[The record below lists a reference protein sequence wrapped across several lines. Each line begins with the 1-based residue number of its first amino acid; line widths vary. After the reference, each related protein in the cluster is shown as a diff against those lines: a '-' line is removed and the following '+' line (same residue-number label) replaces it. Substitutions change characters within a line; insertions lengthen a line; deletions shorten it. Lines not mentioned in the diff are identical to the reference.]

1 MHNRVRM
8 ITASFLVKDLHV
20 WWPHGARHFLA
31 HLRDG
36 DITSNNHGVAVG
48 QPAPADAAVLQV
60 FNPVTQGLRF
70 DPAGEYV
77 RRWVPELRHLPSKAA
92 HEPWEHED
100 SYAGAQERIVDHAAE
115 RDEALRR
122 YEPPAPRRVTPRRP
136 PTELTTCRAQR
147 RVRAPDSGC
156 RQFR

>member
-36 DITSNNHGVAVG
+36 DIASNNHGWQWVAG
-48 QPAPADAAVLQV
+48 TGTDAAPYFRV

-70 DPAGEYV
+70 DPDGEYV
-77 RRWVPELRHLPSKAA
+77 RRWVPELRHLPGKAA
-92 HEPWEHED
+92 HEPWEHGD
-100 SYAGAQERIVDHAAE
+100 GYAEGYQERIVDHAAE

-122 YEPPAPRRVTPRRP
+122 YEAAR
-136 PTELTTCRAQR
+136 
-147 RVRAPDSGC
+147 S
-156 RQFR
+156 